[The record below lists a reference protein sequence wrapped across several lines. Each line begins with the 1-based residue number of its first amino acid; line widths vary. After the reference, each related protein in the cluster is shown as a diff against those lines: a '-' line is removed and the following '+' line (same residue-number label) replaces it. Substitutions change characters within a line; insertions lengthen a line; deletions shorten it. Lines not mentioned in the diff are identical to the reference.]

1 MFPAVFSFS
10 TRKPLLLLV
19 IMCIAGIFSLM
30 SFAAWPIYLVTL
42 QTEWQLSNFQVG
54 WISGAYFIGY
64 VCATPFL
71 VGITDRMDARYIYL
85 FSAFLGGAGCLCFAI
100 FATDFWTAC
109 GSWALVGAGLAGTY
123 MPGLQILNARLDDDT
138 RLRLLPYY
146 TSSFG
151 IGTGMSFLVM
161 GWLYSFTDAKTA
173 FITSAVA
180 SFIAFLGVGLCVAPK
195 NVEQEA
201 DGPVRHP
208 FDFRPAFQNQRA
220 RFYIFSYGA
229 HSYELFAFRS
239 WLFAFLVFA
248 GGYHTTG
255 LSSMFL
261 STIVSVLAVL
271 GMVFSVLG
279 ARFCMRFGRAR
290 MIRLY
295 GVLTICAAAAFGLAG
310 YINFWLLVIAA
321 GLFNITIMLD
331 SASLTAGT
339 VESASPYDRG
349 ALLAIHSMIGFGGGA
364 LGGPVAGWLL
374 DQNGGEHSLAAWAI
388 AMGLMGVGSFTVSI
402 LMHQLMR
409 SGAEY
414 KPTT

>member
-1 MFPAVFSFS
+1 MFPAVLSFS

-42 QTEWQLSNFQVG
+42 QTEWQLSYFQVG

-201 DGPVRHP
+201 DRPVRHP

-402 LMHQLMR
+402 LMHLLMR

>member
-1 MFPAVFSFS
+1 MFPAVLSFS

-71 VGITDRMDARYIYL
+71 VGITDRIDARYIYL

-201 DGPVRHP
+201 DRPVRHP

-402 LMHQLMR
+402 LMHLLMR

>member
-85 FSAFLGGAGCLCFAI
+85 FSAFLGGAGCLCFAF

>member
-1 MFPAVFSFS
+1 MFLSTLSFS
-10 TRKPLLLLV
+10 ARKPTSLLLV
-19 IMCIAGIFSLM
+19 MCICQVFSAM
-30 SFAAWPIYLVTL
+30 NFAAWPIYLVTL
-42 QTEWQLSNFQVG
+42 QTEWLLSNYQVG

-64 VCATPFL
+64 VSATPLL
-71 VGITDRMDARYIYL
+71 VGITDRVDARYIYL
-85 FSAFLGGAGCLCFAI
+85 FSAFLGGAGCLCFAT

-138 RLRLLPYY
+138 RIRLLPYY

-161 GWLYSFTDAKTA
+161 GWLYSFTDAQTA
-173 FITSAVA
+173 FIISAVA
-180 SFIAFLGVGLCVAPK
+180 SFIALLGVSLCVTPK
-195 NVEQEA
+195 AVEQEA
-201 DGPVRHP
+201 GIPIRHP
-208 FDFRPAFQNQRA
+208 LDFRPALRNQRA
-220 RFYIFSYGA
+220 LFYIFSYGA

-239 WLFAFLVFA
+239 WLFAFLLFV

-255 LSSMFL
+255 LSSMSI
-261 STIVSVLAVL
+261 STIVSVMAFM
-271 GMVFSVLG
+271 GMISSVLG
-279 ARFCMRFGRAR
+279 AKFCMRFGRGR
-290 MIRLY
+290 MIRFY
-295 GVLTICAAAAFGLAG
+295 GLLTVCVSAAFGLAG
-310 YINFWLLVIAA
+310 YIDFWLLVIAA

-339 VESASPYDRG
+339 VESASTSDRG
-349 ALLAIHSMIGFGGGA
+349 ALLAVHSMVGFGGGA

-409 SGAEY
+409 SGADY

>member
-1 MFPAVFSFS
+1 MFPAVLSFS
-10 TRKPLLLLV
+10 TRKPVFLLV
-19 IMCIAGIFSLM
+19 IVCIAEVFSLL

-42 QTEWQLSNFQVG
+42 QTEWLLTNYQVG
-54 WISGAYFIGY
+54 WISGAYFMGY

-71 VGITDRMDARYIYL
+71 VGITDRMDARHIYL
-85 FSAFLGGAGCLCFAI
+85 FSAFLGGVGCLCFAV

-109 GSWALVGAGLAGTY
+109 LSWALVGAGLAGTY

-151 IGTGMSFLVM
+151 IGSGMSFLVM
-161 GWLYSFTDAKTA
+161 GWLYSFTDARTA
-173 FITSAVA
+173 FIISAVA
-180 SFIAFLGVGLCVAPK
+180 SFIALFGVGLCVAPK
-195 NVEQEA
+195 AVEQEV
-201 DGPVRHP
+201 GTPIRHP
-208 FDFRPAFQNQRA
+208 LDFRPALRNQRA
-220 RFYIFSYGA
+220 LFYIFSYGA

-239 WLFAFLVFA
+239 WLFAFLLFV

-255 LSSMFL
+255 LSSMSI
-261 STIVSVLAVL
+261 STIVSVMAFM
-271 GMVFSVLG
+271 GMISSVLG
-279 ARFCMRFGRAR
+279 AKFCMRFGRAR

-295 GVLTICAAAAFGLAG
+295 GLLTVCVSAAFGLAG
-310 YINFWLLVIAA
+310 YIDFWLLVIAA

-349 ALLAIHSMIGFGGGA
+349 ALLAVHSMIGFGGGA

-374 DQNGGEHSLAAWAI
+374 DQNGGEKSLTAWAI
-388 AMGLMGVGSFTVSI
+388 AMGLMGVGSFIVSI
-402 LMHQLMR
+402 LMHRLMR
-409 SGAEY
+409 SRA
-414 KPTT
+414 